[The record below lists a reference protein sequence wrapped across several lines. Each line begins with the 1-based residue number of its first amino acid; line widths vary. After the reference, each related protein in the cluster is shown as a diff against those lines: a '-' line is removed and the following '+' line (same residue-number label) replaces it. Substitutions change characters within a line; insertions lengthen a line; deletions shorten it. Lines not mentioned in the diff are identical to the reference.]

1 MMKRSLNFV
10 LAAVLAGGTS
20 LASAQIG
27 PHRIGLSSSAGLG
40 SPPPSALNPYGIGMP
55 SAAGLGST
63 GPSLFSPNPGAISS
77 SRVFGNATSPPL
89 GSYGSSMGSGSA
101 APSPLIPGEVG
112 AMANTPP
119 SPTTRY
125 PLANCYAG
133 GCFGTDGTRYVRG
146 AGDVLFGSNGK
157 ICQYAAPGAPLVCN

>member
-1 MMKRSLNFV
+1 MKRSLNFV

-27 PHRIGLSSSAGLG
+27 PYGSAGFG
-40 SPPPSALNPYGIGMP
+40 APPPSALNPYGTGMP
-55 SAAGLGST
+55 SATALGST
-63 GPSLFSPNPGAISS
+63 GPLLFSPNPSAVSS
-77 SRVFGNATSPPL
+77 SRRFGGATSPPL
-89 GSYGSSMGSGSA
+89 GSYGSSMGLGSA

-112 AMANTPP
+112 AMTNAT

-133 GCFGTDGTRYVRG
+133 GCFGTDGTQYTRG
-146 AGDVLFGSNGK
+146 AGNVLFGSNGK
-157 ICQYAAPGAPLVCN
+157 ICQYTASGAPLVCN